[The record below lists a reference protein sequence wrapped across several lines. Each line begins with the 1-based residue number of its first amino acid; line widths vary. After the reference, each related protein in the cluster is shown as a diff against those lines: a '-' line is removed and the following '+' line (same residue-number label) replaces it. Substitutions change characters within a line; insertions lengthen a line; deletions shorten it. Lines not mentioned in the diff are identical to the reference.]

1 MNNIIIPGQSIGGI
15 SLGDNISLV
24 IDKLDRAHAIARVNP
39 STVKV
44 DGGTLTIYHNPK
56 NGCIESIS
64 ANKNFKGNYKG
75 KLWPGMNV
83 DAVLKHS
90 TTQIAWCGFVQVD
103 GIKGVGLS
111 LPNEFDD
118 FEALTDFLDK
128 SFIFDE
134 LWVYS
139 FRK

>member
-1 MNNIIIPGQSIGGI
+1 MNNIIMPGQSMGGI
-15 SLGDNISLV
+15 LLGEDISLV
-24 IDKLDRAHAIARVNP
+24 IDKLDRARTIERVNP

-44 DGGTLTIYHNPK
+44 DGGKLTIYHNPK

-64 ANKNFKGNYKG
+64 ANKNFEGNYNG
-75 KLWPGMNV
+75 KLWPGMSV
-83 DAVLKHS
+83 DDVLKHS

-103 GIKGVGLS
+103 GIKGIGLS
-111 LPNEFDD
+111 LPDEFDD

-128 SFIFDE
+128 GFIFDE

-139 FRK
+139 IRK